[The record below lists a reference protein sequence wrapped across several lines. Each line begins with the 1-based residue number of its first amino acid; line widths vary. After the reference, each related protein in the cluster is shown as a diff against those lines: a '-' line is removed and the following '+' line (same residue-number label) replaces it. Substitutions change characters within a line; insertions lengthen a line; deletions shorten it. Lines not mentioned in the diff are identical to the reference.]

1 MRTLLLILLIATT
14 MTATAQIE
22 DPLFPKFGKV
32 TEKDFQH
39 TDFDDLGC
47 DAVVILNEKTMYFEI
62 YNGQLR
68 LYSNFHIR
76 LKALKDGFT
85 DDEIFTARYSGMN
98 EYEKLLSPRCS
109 VYRQNGKKIA
119 TEKAKIKD
127 FIYIDRD
134 SIDSRVEIT
143 PPQIQKG
150 DIVEIEYTIISFDFA
165 LPPVWKF
172 SGKYP
177 CHASRLVAMFPH
189 FMRYKYD
196 LKGIRSTSI
205 QHTENVD
212 HFINLNYSYSANDNP
227 KSLNYMSGVPERTTF
242 LYRFGANSDEFKM
255 TEIMP
260 EGMFKDEHISHFY
273 GTAAVRM
280 RASKFTQENDYTDT
294 MLAAWQQLTHLIYTY
309 ADPDN
314 RYLQQL
320 EAWQKPYNPGYV
332 IVAADNWAR
341 LFKQLRRSPQYWK
354 PMSKEINMP
363 DELKSLTNPDAT
375 FDTLAT
381 AEKVYKY
388 VREHLT
394 WDSTFNNHTNRSV
407 ESILKSGR
415 GNSAEINMAL
425 ITLLR
430 RTGVSALAAMTCTKD
445 FGEVDTAYANT
456 MQFNTMLAC
465 VPYEERLILLDATEP
480 QKEFGKMTPDRYDRI
495 IWFMSPF
502 KYFFGEAEYAEDKNC
517 KVKKIS
523 KEM

>member
-14 MTATAQIE
+14 MTATAQTE

-39 TDFDDLGC
+39 TGLDDLGC
-47 DAVVILNEKTMYFEI
+47 DAVVILNEKTMSFEI
-62 YNGQLR
+62 YNGSLR

-76 LKALKDGFT
+76 LKVLKDGFK

-98 EYEKLLSPRCS
+98 EYEKLLTPRCA
-109 VYRQNGKKIA
+109 VYRQNGKKI
-119 TEKAKIKD
+119 TSEKCKIKD
-127 FIYIDRD
+127 INYIDRD
-134 SIDSRVEIT
+134 SIESRIEIT
-143 PPQIQKG
+143 PPPIQEG
-150 DIVEIEYTIISFDFA
+150 DIVEVEYTIISFDFA

-189 FMRYKYD
+189 FMKYKYD
-196 LKGIRSTSI
+196 LKGIHSNEI
-205 QHTENVD
+205 KHTENVD

-227 KSLNYMSGVPERTTF
+227 KSLNYMSGVPERTNF
-242 LYRFGANSDEFKM
+242 VYRFGANSDEFKM

-260 EGMFKDEHISHFY
+260 EGMFETEHVSHFY

-280 RASKFTQENDYTDT
+280 RAYKFTQENDYTDT

-332 IVAADNWAR
+332 IVASDNWAR
-341 LFKQLRRSPQYWK
+341 VFKQQRRSPQFWR
-354 PMSKEINMP
+354 PMSKEIDMP
-363 DELKSLTNPDAT
+363 DELRSLVTPGMPI
-375 FDTLAT
+375 DTLAT
-381 AEKVYKY
+381 TEKIYNY
-388 VREHLT
+388 VRQNLT

-407 ESILKSGR
+407 ENILKSRR

-430 RTGVSALAAMTCTKD
+430 RSGVSALAGMTCTKD

-456 MQFNTMLAC
+456 MQFNTVLAC
-465 VPYEERLILLDATEP
+465 VPYEERLILLDATDP
-480 QKEFGKMTPDRYDRI
+480 QKEFGKATPDRYDRR

-502 KYFFGEAEYAEDKNC
+502 KYFFGEAEYTDDKSIN
-517 KVKKIS
+517 VKKIS